1 MNDWKFILPFSF
13 GSGPIPNGA
22 DAVVQVEDTVQVEIA
37 GAVKK
42 RVRVLKQVVQG
53 LDIRPVV

>member
-1 MNDWKFILPFSF
+1 MIGFFFL

-22 DAVVQVEDTVQVEIA
+22 DAVVQIEDTVQVESAAA
-37 GAVKK
+37 GQK
-42 RVRVLKQVVQG
+42 RVRVLKQVTQG